1 MKTKTKK
8 MLKKVSIAVL
18 VFFSLVCSS
27 LYVSA
32 EDDYTISQ
40 TIYNYYSGSWDD
52 ITPSDDNVKTT
63 VDSYGNGAKA
73 YKYLYDKEVKTDN
86 SWTLKLTK
94 NTPNATELYYENTGG
109 KTWHITSF
117 ATDIDVYR
125 MSDWGAYAQP
135 KVTLRCN
142 DKDVYTM
149 QVQSSKEDTNNEG
162 ILTYGLDITCNGK
175 VSWYSYGNTSGNEG
189 NTRTHTGMPVYNYL
203 HYYYFDETSDVQS
216 DWVWNTTYL
225 DGYIS
230 GTVNATGYVY
240 PTYTL
245 NQSAWTTTAYTKSTY
260 SDDYVKGTTVKE
272 PISATVTFNGNGAT
286 SKGTTYNDFKKTG
299 YTLNDKMY
307 TNANCTGTS
316 FSRSNPS
323 YANFGLDNNS
333 KLTLYACY
341 TANTYTINFNV
352 NGGSNAPS
360 SITKTYG
367 TDTKLPTSTPSKEGY
382 VFIGWSIDGKT
393 YKAGATLSDDLTTEN
408 NVSVTLDA
416 IWMPIK
422 YNINFDANGG
432 TGAPSTV
439 IKTYGTDLVLPTQ
452 APTRDGYDF
461 YGWSMK
467 KDTIVKG
474 YGAGET
480 ISEDFEATSEE
491 GITLYAVWVSRAYVT
506 LATQDVYIKLNS
518 DQEEAVKLAL
528 SYQNVSD
535 INYGI
540 SKDDIVLKKVVYEDG
555 TFTNEPIGID
565 TSKAQTITATYA
577 VTGNDGVERTSTSYI
592 YVYVQAVDEEGDV
605 VDEPTAIFGRFIN
618 CDMAQYG
625 IFYSDSI
632 YKRESEYSKYLQSV
646 CEGNRSV
653 LKTKNVERGE

>member
-32 EDDYTISQ
+32 EDDLTITQ

-73 YKYLYDKEVKTDN
+73 YKYLYDGEIKKVYTWTNLENINKETASAVEFYSISTN
-86 SWTLKLTK
+86 G
-94 NTPNATELYYENTGG
+94 E
-109 KTWHITSF
+109 TWHITDYD
-117 ATDIDVYR
+117 TDIDTYR
-125 MSDWGAYAQP
+125 KSDWGAYIQP

-142 DKDVYTM
+142 GTDIYTL
-149 QVQSSKEDTNNEG
+149 QEASTNVEK
-162 ILTYGLDITCNGK
+162 NGK
-175 VSWYSYGNTSGNEG
+175 GRDLDLTCKGTMSWYSYGYEGDGRDRTGTVIKGNFY
-189 NTRTHTGMPVYNYL
+189 R
-203 HYYYFDETSDVQS
+203 YYVLTETSDVQS

-245 NQSAWTTTAYTKSTY
+245 NQSAWASTAYTKSTY

-474 YGAGET
+474 YEAGET

-535 INYGI
+535 INYDI

>member
-8 MLKKVSIAVL
+8 MLKKASIAVL

-32 EDDYTISQ
+32 EDDLTITQ

-52 ITPSDDNVKTT
+52 ITPSDDNVKTA

-73 YKYLYDKEVKTDN
+73 YKYLYDGKTVKQNLEENTAFSSKKTAGEIDVY
-86 SWTLKLTK
+86 SK
-94 NTPNATELYYENTGG
+94 NTNGQ
-109 KTWHITSF
+109 TWHITSYV
-117 ATDIDVYR
+117 ADIDNGR
-125 MSDWGAYAQP
+125 ASDWPPELNRQP

-142 DKDVYTM
+142 GTDIYTL
-149 QVQSSKEDTNNEG
+149 QEASTNVEQNG
-162 ILTYGLDITCNGK
+162 SASGLNLTCNGTI
-175 VSWYSYGNTSGNEG
+175 SWHSYGW
-189 NTRTHTGMPVYNYL
+189 TGDGRNYTTIGGL
-203 HYYYFDETSDVQS
+203 NKMTYYVETTASNVQS

-245 NQSAWTTTAYTKSTY
+245 NQSAWASTAYTKSTY

-535 INYGI
+535 INYDI